1 MAIIRTNTVVPLTGQ
16 ADVNLAPFDRFGGRG
31 GRLSVKATGVAA
43 EANGELT
50 MTVLVGSDILTN
62 ESVIGAEAIA
72 NKGPDSETLAVKGF
86 GAPADP
92 ITVRLFNANA
102 AARTVTTEVEV
113 ENA

>member
-1 MAIIRTNTVVPLTGQ
+1 MSMVRSNTVVPLTGQ

-31 GRLSVKATGVAA
+31 GRLSVKATGVQA

-50 MTVLVGSDILTN
+50 MTVLVGSDILVN
-62 ESVIGAEAIA
+62 EAVIAGERAL
-72 NKGPDSETLAVKGF
+72 NLGPDAETPTVRGF